1 MEMQM
6 PDRQP
11 SYFEF
16 LMKNRGVRGARP
28 LAQATSCGRLP
39 VPFALGE
46 PVRGRR
52 MPPSSYLAHVSG
64 KHGLLAPAG
73 WSPRRSAVIDE
84 PKLWSGRE

>member
-1 MEMQM
+1 METQM
-6 PDRQP
+6 LDRQP

-28 LAQATSCGRLP
+28 LAQATSCRRLP
-39 VPFALGE
+39 IPFALGE
-46 PVRGRR
+46 PV
-52 MPPSSYLAHVSG
+52 LAHVSG

-73 WSPRRSAVIDE
+73 WSPRRSAAIDE